1 MVNFGSPTKL
11 SGKDKAIS
19 TEQLAA
25 LAART
30 PRGDASTQ
38 LRRNA
43 SAKEI
48 NGVALPGSPFE
59 PPADGSL
66 LKIVYHRA
74 GGQLTA
80 SSSRRKSS
88 SRMNEGNGD
97 ILTWSDSVP
106 PERPS
111 TSSSRVAPATPVQ
124 SEPIRTLAPQTPG
137 SKRRPTTAE
146 GAAGTPSRL
155 LHDKDFFC
163 YGGTRRVLRQS
174 SLETTAPATASKS
187 VEEAVRSSG
196 SLSQRNLYRS
206 LYSSTARG
214 PQQLIRK
221 RSNASDQS
229 WHTTTPP
236 YGTDDQVKQ
245 PGAAAASPQDGYL
258 ANPLKDKPNGSP
270 GTPRRV
276 VVAPKNGA
284 GATTITAKEAVVA
297 AVAMNGNGGGSTAAA
312 ATPAKA
318 SSSAAVERHRA
329 AEIAAGYRV
338 LSPKMKPPPPSRT
351 KSSYDPIMRS
361 Y

>member
-97 ILTWSDSVP
+97 ILTWSDSVTGAAIDEQQP
-106 PERPS
+106 RRSCDARAKRACSHARAADTWQQTPS
-111 TSSSRVAPATPVQ
+111 NDRRRRGRHAVAPASRQ
-124 SEPIRTLAPQTPG
+124 GLLLLWRHAARLAPIKPRDD
-137 SKRRPTTAE
+137 S
-146 GAAGTPSRL
+146 AGDGKQIGRG
-155 LHDKDFFC
+155 
-163 YGGTRRVLRQS
+163 GGTIERIALAAQS
-174 SLETTAPATASKS
+174 IQELI
-187 VEEAVRSSG
+187 
-196 SLSQRNLYRS
+196 
-206 LYSSTARG
+206 
-214 PQQLIRK
+214 QLDR
-221 RSNASDQS
+221 
-229 WHTTTPP
+229 
-236 YGTDDQVKQ
+236 
-245 PGAAAASPQDGYL
+245 
-258 ANPLKDKPNGSP
+258 
-270 GTPRRV
+270 
-276 VVAPKNGA
+276 
-284 GATTITAKEAVVA
+284 
-297 AVAMNGNGGGSTAAA
+297 
-312 ATPAKA
+312 
-318 SSSAAVERHRA
+318 
-329 AEIAAGYRV
+329 
-338 LSPKMKPPPPSRT
+338 
-351 KSSYDPIMRS
+351 
-361 Y
+361 

>member
-1 MVNFGSPTKL
+1 M
-11 SGKDKAIS
+11 
-19 TEQLAA
+19 
-25 LAART
+25 
-30 PRGDASTQ
+30 
-38 LRRNA
+38 
-43 SAKEI
+43 
-48 NGVALPGSPFE
+48 
-59 PPADGSL
+59 
-66 LKIVYHRA
+66 
-74 GGQLTA
+74 
-80 SSSRRKSS
+80 
-88 SRMNEGNGD
+88 
-97 ILTWSDSVP
+97 
-106 PERPS
+106 
-111 TSSSRVAPATPVQ
+111 
-124 SEPIRTLAPQTPG
+124 
-137 SKRRPTTAE
+137 
-146 GAAGTPSRL
+146 
-155 LHDKDFFC
+155 
-163 YGGTRRVLRQS
+163 
-174 SLETTAPATASKS
+174 
-187 VEEAVRSSG
+187 
-196 SLSQRNLYRS
+196 
-206 LYSSTARG
+206 
-214 PQQLIRK
+214 IRK

-297 AVAMNGNGGGSTAAA
+297 AVAMNGNGGGGNAAAA